1 MTCNSCG
8 KQKYELHPKKSALNK
23 SQTLVLCNDCI
34 KGKKEPRY
42 LIILFARAN
51 GAEAVAD
58 YIRNHRYCGA
68 EITGK
73 ELVG

>member
-1 MTCNSCG
+1 MVCNSCG
-8 KQKYELHPKKSALNK
+8 KQKSELHPKKSALQK
-23 SQTLVLCNDCI
+23 SMTLVMCNECI

-42 LIILFARAN
+42 LIILHARAN
-51 GAEAVAD
+51 GAESVAD
-58 YIRNHRYCGA
+58 YIRNRRYHGD